1 MVKSLWKMLVLSCPP
16 FRSCRPIE
24 SDWWRH
30 TTSSTTITHKTWI
43 EQKINFIIITLLFSI
58 EWTDHKISCNR
69 SETFDKLVSVF
80 SIASKVCRVISTKK
94 CSRESERCLHDEWEI
109 EIYIFESLLMTF
121 CTKDEGVLTVI
132 RLFS

>member
-1 MVKSLWKMLVLSCPP
+1 MEDAGLVLSTFPKLSTD
-16 FRSCRPIE
+16 RI
-24 SDWWRH
+24 WLM
-30 TTSSTTITHKTWI
+30 TSYYFFNDDHAQNLNRT
-43 EQKINFIIITLLFSI
+43 KIYFIIITLLFSI

-80 SIASKVCRVISTKK
+80 CIASKVCRVISTKK

-109 EIYIFESLLMTF
+109 EIYIFESSLMTF